1 MPTDEGFHM
10 TTRVRSSLFLAL
22 SLAGAAFLAQA
33 AVVPFVAVSP
43 TAQADARAGGDQIAV
58 FAGGCFWGV
67 EAVFEHVKG
76 VKQAESGYAG
86 GSALTARYPLVSS
99 GRTGHAES
107 VKVVYDPKQV
117 SYSQLLTVFFSVA
130 HDPTQLNRQGPDTG
144 PQYRSAIFHANAAQQ
159 AAAKAYIAQLER
171 SRVFDRP
178 VVTQV
183 VPLVKFH
190 PAEAYHQDFARL
202 NPDHPYIVH
211 HDAPKVRN
219 LKAKLPGLYASR

>member
-1 MPTDEGFHM
+1 MSTDGDFQM
-10 TTRVRSSLFLAL
+10 TTRVCSSLFLAL
-22 SLAGAAFLAQA
+22 SLASAALLAHA

-43 TAQADARAGGDQIAV
+43 TAQADAKASGDQVAV

-76 VKQAESGYAG
+76 VRQVSSGYAG
-86 GSALTARYPLVSS
+86 GSALTARYPMVSS

-144 PQYRSAIFHANAAQQ
+144 PQYRSAIFYGNAAQQ

-190 PAEAYHQDFARL
+190 PAEDYHQDFARL

>member
-1 MPTDEGFHM
+1 M
-10 TTRVRSSLFLAL
+10 TIRVRVAAGLVLALAFAGFLAH
-22 SLAGAAFLAQA
+22 A
-33 AVVPFVAVSP
+33 AVVPFVAIPSAP
-43 TAQADARAGGDQIAV
+43 RAEAKTGEQVAV

-76 VKQAESGYAG
+76 VRLVESGYAG
-86 GSALTARYPLVSS
+86 GSAVTARYPLVSS
-99 GRTGHAES
+99 GRTGHAEA
-107 VKVVYDPKQV
+107 VRVVYDPKQV
-117 SYSQLLTVFFSVA
+117 SYGELLTVFFSVA

-144 PQYRSAIFHANAAQQ
+144 PQYRSAIFFRSAAQQ

-171 SRVFDRP
+171 SGAFDRR

-190 PAEAYHQDFARL
+190 LAEEYHQDFARL

-211 HDAPKVRN
+211 HDAPKVRH
-219 LKAKLPGLYASR
+219 LKSRLPGLFANR

>member
-1 MPTDEGFHM
+1 M
-10 TTRVRSSLFLAL
+10 TKIRFVSGLSIALAL
-22 SLAGAAFLAQA
+22 AGTAFLAHA

-43 TAQADARAGGDQIAV
+43 TAQADAKAGGDQVAV

-76 VKQAESGYAG
+76 VRHVESGYSG
-86 GSALTARYPLVSS
+86 GSALTARYPVVSA

-107 VKVVYDPKQV
+107 VKVVYDPRQV
-117 SYSQLLTVFFSVA
+117 SYGQLLTVFFTVA

-144 PQYRSAIFHANAAQQ
+144 PQYRSAIFYGNAAQQ

-171 SRVFDRP
+171 SKVFDRP

-202 NPDHPYIVH
+202 NPTHPYIVH

-219 LKAKLPGLYASR
+219 LEAKLPDLYAGR

>member
-1 MPTDEGFHM
+1 MTTDEGFPM
-10 TTRVRSSLFLAL
+10 AMRVGSGLLLAL
-22 SLAGAAFLAQA
+22 SLAGAACLAQA
-33 AVVPFVAVSP
+33 AVVPFVAVPP
-43 TAQADARAGGDQIAV
+43 TSQADAKAGGDQVAV

-76 VKQAESGYAG
+76 VKHAESGYAG
-86 GSALTARYPLVSS
+86 GSALTARYPVVSS

-107 VKVVYDPKQV
+107 VKVVYDPNQV

-144 PQYRSAIFHANAAQQ
+144 PQYRSAIFYGNAAQQ

-171 SRVFDRP
+171 GRVFERP

-202 NPDHPYIVH
+202 NPNHPYIVH

-219 LKAKLPGLYASR
+219 LKAKLPQLYASR

>member
-1 MPTDEGFHM
+1 M
-10 TTRVRSSLFLAL
+10 TPCVRSRLFFAVSLV
-22 SLAGAAFLAQA
+22 GAAFVAHA
-33 AVVPFVAVSP
+33 AVVPFVAVPP
-43 TAQADARAGGDQIAV
+43 TAQAGAKAEAGDDQVAV

-76 VKQAESGYAG
+76 VRRAESGYAG
-86 GSALTARYPLVSS
+86 GSAITARYPVVSS
-99 GRTGHAES
+99 GRTAHAEA
-107 VKVVYDPKQV
+107 VRVVYDPKQV

-130 HDPTQLNRQGPDTG
+130 HDPTQLNRQGPDSG
-144 PQYRSAIFHANAAQQ
+144 PQYRSAIFYGNAAQQ

-171 SRVFDRP
+171 TKVFDRP
-178 VVTQV
+178 VVTEV

-202 NPDHPYIVH
+202 NPNHPYIVH

>member
-1 MPTDEGFHM
+1 M
-10 TTRVRSSLFLAL
+10 TTRVRSGLFLAL
-22 SLAGAAFLAQA
+22 SLAGAAFLAHA

-43 TAQADARAGGDQIAV
+43 TMHADAKGTGGDQVAV

-86 GSALTARYPLVSS
+86 GSAITARYPLVSS

>member
-1 MPTDEGFHM
+1 M
-10 TTRVRSSLFLAL
+10 TMCVRSSLFLAV
-22 SLAGAAFLAQA
+22 SLFGAGFLAHA
-33 AVVPFVAVSP
+33 AVVPFVKVPPAG
-43 TAQADARAGGDQIAV
+43 QADAKAETDGDQVAV

-76 VKQAESGYAG
+76 VKRAESGYAG
-86 GSALTARYPLVSS
+86 GSALNAQYPVVSS

-144 PQYRSAIFHANAAQQ
+144 PQYRSAIFYGNAAQQ
-159 AAAKAYIAQLER
+159 AAANAYIAQLQR
-171 SRVFDRP
+171 TKVFDRP

-183 VPLVKFH
+183 VPLVKFY

-202 NPDHPYIVH
+202 NPNYPYIVY

-219 LKAKLPGLYASR
+219 LKAKLPGLYVSR

>member
-1 MPTDEGFHM
+1 M
-10 TTRVRSSLFLAL
+10 TTRVCSSLFFAL
-22 SLAGAAFLAQA
+22 SLAGAAFLAHA

-43 TAQADARAGGDQIAV
+43 TAQADAKASGDQVAV

-76 VKQAESGYAG
+76 VRQVSSGYAG
-86 GSALTARYPLVSS
+86 GSALTARYPMVSS

-107 VKVVYDPKQV
+107 VRVVYDPKLV
-117 SYSQLLTVFFSVA
+117 SYSQLLTVFFTVA

-144 PQYRSAIFHANAAQQ
+144 PQYRSAIFYGNAAQQ
-159 AAAKAYIAQLER
+159 AAAKAYIAHLER
-171 SRVFDRP
+171 SGVFDRP

-190 PAEAYHQDFARL
+190 PAEDYHQDFARL

-219 LKAKLPGLYASR
+219 LKAKLPALYANR

>member
-1 MPTDEGFHM
+1 MSTDGGFQM
-10 TTRVRSSLFLAL
+10 STRACSGLFLAM
-22 SLAGAAFLAQA
+22 SLAGAVFFAHAT
-33 AVVPFVAVSP
+33 VVPFVAVSP
-43 TAQADARAGGDQIAV
+43 AAKADTGASGEQVAV

-76 VKQAESGYAG
+76 VSKAESGYAG
-86 GSALTARYPLVSS
+86 GSATTARYPLVSS

-107 VKVVYDPKQV
+107 VRVVYDPRQV
-117 SYSQLLTVFFSVA
+117 SYSQLLTVFFTVA

-144 PQYRSAIFHANAAQQ
+144 PQYRSAIFYGNAAQQ
-159 AAAKAYIAQLER
+159 AAAKAYIAQMER

-190 PAEAYHQDFARL
+190 PAEEYHQDFARL

-219 LKAKLPGLYASR
+219 LKAKLPALYAGR